1 MLPDDDAGDR
11 EPLNPYAPPQA
22 PLASAATPTT
32 SLGQLAQIAIV
43 CAFAPTVV
51 RIPMSFGLL
60 GGIAVN
66 EWVTFGVIALAAAG
80 FSWFLWLYQLA
91 KRVYPCW
98 RSTSNVTT
106 ARVVLAYWVPLASLW
121 IPRRHLLE
129 LWRLTRSPKRADLA
143 DNQWNPIN
151 VFWAFHVLSSFV
163 IFFGA
168 ASATVGGALIALLAC
183 LGEALA
189 SVAVI
194 RALTKRADTFERYF
208 LARKKRGPIAD
219 ERPLA
224 AETEERDLARRDPN
238 HAGGAR
244 YE

>member
-22 PLASAATPTT
+22 PLASAPAPTT
-32 SLGQLAQIAIV
+32 PLGHLAQIAVV
-43 CAFAPTVV
+43 CAFAPTAV
-51 RIPMSFGLL
+51 RIAIDFGLL
-60 GGIAVN
+60 R
-66 EWVTFGVIALAAAG
+66 GVDPNDRTALALLALCLG
-80 FSWFLWLYQLA
+80 GLSWDLWLYQLA

-98 RSTSNVTT
+98 RSTANVSTI
-106 ARVVLAYWVPLASLW
+106 RVVLAYWVPIGSLW

-143 DNQWNPIN
+143 DNQWNP
-151 VFWAFHVLSSFV
+151 VGLFWMFHLFSSFV

-224 AETEERDLARRDPN
+224 PETEERALARRDPN